1 MTRHP
6 LEEMAYPP
14 FAGFPPEGF
23 SFLRRL
29 KRNNNRPWF
38 QKHKAEYEELVR
50 FPMECFIASLRPR
63 MAEVAPDFDF
73 QPRKSIF
80 RVYRDTRFSN
90 DKTPY
95 KTNIAASFQARG
107 PKAPTGTAGLYVGV
121 EIGEIFVGGGIYLPS
136 SEQLKSIRAFIDA
149 KPGELREVVEQ
160 PSFVKV
166 FEGILG
172 ERLQKAPLGYPKD
185 HPMIEYLRLKQFYV
199 GVEYDGKECLK
210 PRFLDNVVR
219 VFTAAMPFI
228 RWLQRA
234 TPTGVR

>member
-1 MTRHP
+1 
-6 LEEMAYPP
+6 
-14 FAGFPPEGF
+14 
-23 SFLRRL
+23 
-29 KRNNNRPWF
+29 
-38 QKHKAEYEELVR
+38 
-50 FPMECFIASLRPR
+50 

-80 RVYRDTRFSN
+80 RVYRDTRFSS

-121 EIGEIFVGGGIYLPS
+121 ELGEIFVGGGIYLPNG
-136 SEQLKSIRAFIDA
+136 EQLKSIRAFIDA

-160 PSFVKV
+160 PEFIKTLG
-166 FEGILG
+166 EILG

-199 GVEYDGKECLK
+199 GAELAEKECLK
-210 PRFLDNVVR
+210 PRFLDSVVR

-234 TPTGVR
+234 TLTGAR

>member
-6 LEEMAYPP
+6 LEELAYPP
-14 FAGFPPEGF
+14 FAGFPPEGL

-38 QKHKAEYEELVR
+38 QEHKSEYEELVR
-50 FPMECFIASLRPR
+50 FPMECLIAALRPR

-95 KTNIAASFQARG
+95 KTNIAASFEPRG
-107 PKAPTGTAGLYVGV
+107 LKDPTGTAGLYVGV

-136 SEQLKSIRAFIDA
+136 SEQLKSIRACVDA
-149 KPGELREVVEQ
+149 KPDELREVVAH

-166 FEGILG
+166 FGKILG
-172 ERLQKAPLGYPKD
+172 ERLQRAPLGYPKD
-185 HPMIEYLRLKQFYV
+185 HPMIDYLTLKQFYV
-199 GVEYDGKECLK
+199 GVEYDGKDCLK

-219 VFTAAMPFI
+219 VFTAAMPFL
-228 RWLQRA
+228 RWLQKA
-234 TPTGVR
+234 TA

>member
-6 LEEMAYPP
+6 LEELAYPP
-14 FAGFPPEGF
+14 FTGFPPEGL

-38 QKHKAEYEELVR
+38 QKHKSEYEELVR
-50 FPMECFIASLRPR
+50 FPMECLIASLRPR
-63 MAEVAPDFDF
+63 MAEVAPDFEF
-73 QPRKSIF
+73 HSRTSIF

-107 PKAPTGTAGLYVGV
+107 PKAPTGAAGLYVGV
-121 EIGEIFVGGGIYLPS
+121 ELGEIFVGGGIYMPS
-136 SEQLKSIRAFIDA
+136 GEHLKSIRARIDA
-149 KPGELREVVEQ
+149 KPEELREVVEH
-160 PSFVKV
+160 PSFVKM
-166 FEGILG
+166 FGGILG

-185 HPMIEYLRLKQFYV
+185 HPMIDYLRLKQFYI
-199 GVEYDGKECLK
+199 GVEYDAKECLK

-228 RWLQRA
+228 GWLQRA
-234 TPTGVR
+234 TPTGGR

>member
-1 MTRHP
+1 MIRHP

-14 FAGFPPEGF
+14 FAGFPPEGL

-29 KRNNNRPWF
+29 KRNNARPWF
-38 QKHKAEYEELVR
+38 QKHKPDYDELVR
-50 FPMECFIASLRPR
+50 FPMECLIASLRPR

-80 RVYRDTRFSN
+80 RIYRDTRFSN

-95 KTNIAASFQARG
+95 KTNIAASFEARG
-107 PKAPTGTAGLYVGV
+107 QNMVKGSGGLYVGV
-121 EIGEIFVGGGIYLPS
+121 EIGEIFVGGGIYLPTG
-136 SEQLKSIRAFIDA
+136 EQLKAIRAFIDA
-149 KPGELREVVEQ
+149 KPDELRAVVEH

-166 FEGILG
+166 FGEILG
-172 ERLQKAPLGYPKD
+172 DRLQKAPLGYPKD

-199 GVEYDGKECLK
+199 GVEYDEKECLK
-210 PRFLDNVVR
+210 PRFLENVVR

-228 RWLQRA
+228 RWLQQA
-234 TPTGVR
+234 TPTGAR